1 MICLAS
7 YFVTSLI
14 MVGAELLVKAADIM
28 LFTGIGLA
36 FIELYGMTVLMRM
49 LGLFYRMNQA
59 KLGWMAD

>member
-1 MICLAS
+1 
-7 YFVTSLI
+7 
-14 MVGAELLVKAADIM
+14 M

-36 FIELYGMTVLMRM
+36 FLELAGMTMLMRM